1 MEVQVAVQAVVS
13 HQVGRNQAVLQQHVK
28 VT

>member
-1 MEVQVAVQAVVS
+1 MEDQAAVQVVVS